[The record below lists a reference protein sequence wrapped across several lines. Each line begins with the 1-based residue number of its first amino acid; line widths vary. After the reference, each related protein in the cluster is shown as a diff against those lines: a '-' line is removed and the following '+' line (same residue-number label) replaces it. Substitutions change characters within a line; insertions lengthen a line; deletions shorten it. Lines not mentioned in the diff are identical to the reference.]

1 MDLEIQFKSLAMMI
15 FIVQKLF
22 QRVRRET
29 NISFVHFVFYYF
41 PLKGANNPE
50 VTNIYLSYFLL

>member
-1 MDLEIQFKSLAMMI
+1 MI

-50 VTNIYLSYFLL
+50 VTNIYLSYFIL